1 MIFVIRTRGSPFAS
15 RPSLTLA
22 AVSIAVVAAAIA
34 LPFTPLA
41 APLGFVAPPPL
52 FFAVLA
58 ALVGAYLALAE
69 TAKRLF
75 YRHHGRLTAINA
87 R

>member
-1 MIFVIRTRGSPFAS
+1 VLVIFVIRTRSSPFAS

-22 AVSIAVVAAAIA
+22 ATSIAVLAAAIA

-58 ALVGAYLALAE
+58 GLVAAYLVLAE
-69 TAKRLF
+69 SAKRLF
-75 YRHHGRLTAINA
+75 YRHRA
-87 R
+87 RV